1 MKKIIIIFFC
11 FFFIRLAE
19 ASLNKKIIINLE
31 KINNLSFDFK
41 QTINN
46 KSEIGNCVIK
56 YPKRI
61 FCTYANLNEKII
73 VSNGISLVIKNK
85 NLNQYLWYNYFIDY
99 VEQNH
104 INIYNNA
111 CEHADKIE
119 KL

>member
-1 MKKIIIIFFC
+1 M
-11 FFFIRLAE
+11 
-19 ASLNKKIIINLE
+19 
-31 KINNLSFDFK
+31 
-41 QTINN
+41 
-46 KSEIGNCVIK
+46 
-56 YPKRI
+56 
-61 FCTYANLNEKII
+61 
-73 VSNGISLVIKNK
+73 NK